1 MEEAFRIMEPHLHQ
15 PPLASH
21 LCLYISCTFQ
31 KKVNVYSVSSLSLI
45 FCFLVFICFHSTVS
59 HTGSSLSS
67 RHHHFP
73 ESAWPLALP
82 HLAASASILPFAEE
96 THDLGTW
103 QASQVKRLP
112 ACCLFTSSAPS
123 FLSEPRFLRPSSG
136 CSRPSCPWH
145 PARAPVWRAACDCTE
160 GSQSFGHGGSV
171 WEEKSTHRSPW
182 LRTRG
187 MPHGFQR
194 GTDKS
199 L

>member
-1 MEEAFRIMEPHLHQ
+1 MEPHLHQ

-123 FLSEPRFLRPSSG
+123 FLSEPRFLRVQPAQLSMAPSPGSG
-136 CSRPSCPWH
+136 VASCVWLHRREPVIRTWRKRVGGEKH
-145 PARAPVWRAACDCTE
+145 TPLSLARDKGYAT
-160 GSQSFGHGGSV
+160 
-171 WEEKSTHRSPW
+171 W
-182 LRTRG
+182 LPTWDR
-187 MPHGFQR
+187 
-194 GTDKS
+194 
-199 L
+199 